1 MDYQSAGVSIDSG
14 NRAVQLIKDKVRS
27 TFTPNVLGDLGGF
40 AGFFELPEGYKKP
53 VLVSCTDGVG
63 TKVKLA
69 IDIDKYD
76 TIGQDLVAMCVND
89 MICTGA
95 TPLYFLDY
103 IACHKLIP
111 EQMNE
116 IIGGIT
122 DACKATGMALIGG
135 EMAEMNDVYKEGDF
149 DLAGFSVGIV
159 EKDEIIDGS
168 AIRAGQTVY
177 ALPSSGF
184 HSNGYS
190 LVRRVIAE
198 KAAQSECELDINE
211 LLTPTTLYVKAIS
224 ELRQSYSIAGIANI
238 TGGGLV
244 ENIERIV
251 PKHLGLEIN
260 REQVRVLDIFRKL
273 QRVGGINEEEM
284 WRVFN
289 MGVGMVVITDDA
301 IPESAGVYPIGRI
314 RESA

>member
-1 MDYQSAGVSIDSG
+1 MDYQSSGVSIDSG
-14 NRAVQLIKDKVRS
+14 NRAVQLIKDKVRD

-40 AGFFELPEGYKKP
+40 AGFFELPEGYRKP

-69 IDIDKYD
+69 IDIEKYD

-111 EQMNE
+111 EQMDD
-116 IIGGIT
+116 IVTGIAK
-122 DACKATGMALIGG
+122 ACKQTGMALIGG
-135 EMAEMNDVYKEGDF
+135 EMAEMNDVYREGDF

-168 AIRAGQTVY
+168 AIAAGQTVY
-177 ALPSSGF
+177 ALPASGI

-190 LVRRVIAE
+190 LVRKIIAE
-198 KAAQSECELDINE
+198 GSGSRDCKLDINE
-211 LLTPTTLYVKAIS
+211 LITPTKLYVKEIAD
-224 ELRQSYSIAGIANI
+224 LRQQYSISGIANI

-244 ENIERIV
+244 ENINRVVPDALDLNIERD
-251 PKHLGLEIN
+251 K
-260 REQVRVLDIFRKL
+260 VRVLDIFRRL
-273 QRVGGINEEEM
+273 QEVGGVNEDEM

-289 MGVGMVVITDDA
+289 MGVGMVVISEDN
-301 IPESAGVYPIGRI
+301 IPESAGVYPIGQI
-314 RESA
+314 RESR